1 MITTILIAAQDTPT
15 EMSGKSWAII
25 ILVALL
31 LIGGG
36 GAAGGGKGGR
46 GR

>member
-1 MITTILIAAQDTPT
+1 VITTILIAAENTPT
-15 EMSGKSWAII
+15 EMDGKSWAII
-25 ILVALL
+25 ILIALL